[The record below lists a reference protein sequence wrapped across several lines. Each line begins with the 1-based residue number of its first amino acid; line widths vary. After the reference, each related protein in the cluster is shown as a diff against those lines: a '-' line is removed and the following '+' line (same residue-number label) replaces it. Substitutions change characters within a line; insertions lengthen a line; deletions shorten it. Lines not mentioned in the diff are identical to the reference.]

1 MSNNSINTNTG
12 AMIALQNLNTT
23 NTALSTTQNRI
34 STGLKIASAKDNGA
48 VWAIAQNTRSDISSL
63 DSVKD
68 SIQRG
73 QSTVDV
79 AVSAGQT
86 VSDLLNQMKTKA
98 LAAADTSLDTNSRT
112 AMANDFVALRNQIS
126 KTIANA
132 AFNGTNLLKTGAAS
146 LTSLADATG
155 AQKITV
161 QAQVMGLTASSAG
174 TIITFTVGTTFSSA
188 ATASTVV
195 AQLTASITNVN
206 AAVAKLGTGSQALQT
221 HLNFIGQLQDTMTAG
236 VGNLVDADMAKE
248 SANLQALQSKQQ
260 LGIQALSI
268 ANSSKSALLSLFR

>member
-1 MSNNSINTNTG
+1 MSNNSINTNVG
-12 AMIALQNLNTT
+12 AMIALQNLNVT
-23 NTALSTTQNRI
+23 NAALSTTQNRI
-34 STGLKIASAKDNGA
+34 STGLKINTAKDNGA
-48 VWAIAQNTRSDISSL
+48 VWAIAQNSRSDISAL

-86 VSDLLNQMKTKA
+86 ISDLLNQMKAKA

-132 AFNGTNLLKTGAAS
+132 SFNGTNLLKTGATS
-146 LTSLADATG
+146 LYSLADSTG
-155 AQKITV
+155 AQKLTV
-161 QAQVMGLTASSAG
+161 QAEVMGLTAGAAG
-174 TIITFTVGTTFSSA
+174 TIITFTVGTTFATA
-188 ATASTVV
+188 AAASTVV

-206 AAVAKLGTGSQALQT
+206 AAVAKLGTGSSALQT
-221 HLNFIGQLQDTMTAG
+221 HLNFISQLQDTMTAG
-236 VGNLVDADMAKE
+236 VGNLVDADVAKE
-248 SANLQALQSKQQ
+248 SANLQALQTKQQ

-268 ANSSKSALLSLFR
+268 ANSSKSTLLSLFR